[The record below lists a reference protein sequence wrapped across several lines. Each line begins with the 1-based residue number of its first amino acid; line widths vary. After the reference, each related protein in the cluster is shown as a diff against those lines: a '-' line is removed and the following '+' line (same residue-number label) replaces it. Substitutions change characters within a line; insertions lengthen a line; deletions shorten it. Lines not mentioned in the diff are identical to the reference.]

1 MTEGEPGW
9 RPDILPGYE
18 SRDLPLP
25 DAEVSAG
32 DQNGPLAATLVR
44 RSGPRQDKAVLYLH
58 GWNDYFFQTHLADF
72 FAELGYDFY
81 AVDLRR
87 CGRSLRPGQLQ
98 GYITALDHYAEELDA
113 AIKIVNAEGPDGLRS
128 QLILSGHSTGGLIAA
143 LWAADRPAAVDGLIL
158 NSPWLELQGSAMIRA
173 IGTPVIDA
181 LASRGLSTTALPT
194 QSNDVYARS
203 IRSDREGEWQYNDAW
218 KGSPGPPILI
228 GWIRAIRQGHAR
240 VAAGLGIAV
249 PVLVM
254 TSDRTMFRRR
264 WHPDLMGVDT
274 VLDVEQIARR
284 TPRLGRHVTLARFPG
299 GLHDLVLS
307 PKPVR
312 EAVFAEMKAWL
323 RYLDAT
329 DRTAERR
336 TGQASRL

>member
-1 MTEGEPGW
+1 
-9 RPDILPGYE
+9 
-18 SRDLPLP
+18 
-25 DAEVSAG
+25 
-32 DQNGPLAATLVR
+32 
-44 RSGPRQDKAVLYLH
+44 
-58 GWNDYFFQTHLADF
+58 
-72 FAELGYDFY
+72 
-81 AVDLRR
+81 
-87 CGRSLRPGQLQ
+87 
-98 GYITALDHYAEELDA
+98 
-113 AIKIVNAEGPDGLRS
+113 
-128 QLILSGHSTGGLIAA
+128 
-143 LWAADRPAAVDGLIL
+143 
-158 NSPWLELQGSAMIRA
+158 
-173 IGTPVIDA
+173 
-181 LASRGLSTTALPT
+181 
-194 QSNDVYARS
+194 
-203 IRSDREGEWQYNDAW
+203 
-218 KGSPGPPILI
+218 
-228 GWIRAIRQGHAR
+228 
-240 VAAGLGIAV
+240 
-249 PVLVM
+249 M